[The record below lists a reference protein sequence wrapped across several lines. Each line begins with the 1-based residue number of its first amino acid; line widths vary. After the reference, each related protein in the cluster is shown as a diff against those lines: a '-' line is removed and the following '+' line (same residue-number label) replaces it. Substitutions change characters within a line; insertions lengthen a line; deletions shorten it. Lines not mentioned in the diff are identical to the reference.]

1 ENSLQKTSALYCPDS
16 LDTFI
21 PPNTLNLSSFTK
33 LMKKLQEIHPET
45 SREKIIDALLQVRT
59 NNKGILSGLSIN
71 SIVKRTSLIL

>member
-1 ENSLQKTSALYCPDS
+1 ENSLQKTSPFYFSDA

>member
-1 ENSLQKTSALYCPDS
+1 ENSLQKTSALYFPDA